1 MSRIRK
7 RRRTHFDPM
16 REIDLL
22 LLEDIMMRRDVPI
35 DARAR
40 ALQTL
45 CMLVVLAAVGGLFIH
60 TFTHKEAISVVSSPT
75 GAPNW
80 TTMVP

>member
-1 MSRIRK
+1 MSRMRK

-22 LLEDIMMRRDVPI
+22 LLEEIMMRRDFPI

-60 TFTHKEAISVVSSPT
+60 TLTHKEGKRPLQAAAVS
-75 GAPNW
+75 A
-80 TTMVP
+80 